1 MQFTDLDG
9 HQVVANVLLD
19 RLRRAVQ
26 YTPDSRCFVVSSGI
40 DGSVSVI
47 YLSTRAIIDKLLFE
61 PGVRD
66 ESIQPAGCLPWG
78 VVVAP

>member
-1 MQFTDLDG
+1 MQFIDLDG
-9 HQVVANVLLD
+9 HQVVVLLD

-26 YTPDSRCFVVSSGI
+26 YTPDSRWFVVSSGI

-47 YLSTRAIIDKLLFE
+47 YVSTRAIIDEPLFE
-61 PGVRD
+61 PGVRN
-66 ESIQPAGCLPWG
+66 ESIQPAGRLPWG

>member
-1 MQFTDLDG
+1 MQFIDLDG
-9 HQVVANVLLD
+9 HQVVVLLD

-26 YTPDSRCFVVSSGI
+26 YTPDSRWFVVSSGI

-47 YLSTRAIIDKLLFE
+47 YVSTKAIIDKPLFE

-66 ESIQPAGCLPWG
+66 ESIQPAGRLPWG